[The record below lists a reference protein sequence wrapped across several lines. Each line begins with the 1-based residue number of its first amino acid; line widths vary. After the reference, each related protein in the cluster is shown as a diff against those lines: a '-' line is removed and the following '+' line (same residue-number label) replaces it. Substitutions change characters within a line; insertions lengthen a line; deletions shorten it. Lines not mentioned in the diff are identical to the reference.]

1 MKNQTIKIYLVLLT
15 TLLLGCSENENI
27 VLPETK
33 DELPPITQTGA
44 NTFGCLIDGNVFIP
58 KDKTGYTPPGGGTPK
73 GIEILGNNSVF
84 VIQARNYTNIY
95 IYIYIPENLPIK
107 TTYKFG
113 SSPGVSYGLNSPNLP
128 HLFCIINNKKF
139 LSSKNS
145 GEITFTKANFNSKI
159 YSGVFNLT
167 LKNQDNPNET
177 LEIKDGRFDINL
189 ITIDN

>member
-1 MKNQTIKIYLVLLT
+1 M
-15 TLLLGCSENENI
+15 
-27 VLPETK
+27 
-33 DELPPITQTGA
+33 
-44 NTFGCLIDGNVFIP
+44 
-58 KDKTGYTPPGGGTPK
+58 
-73 GIEILGNNSVF
+73 
-84 VIQARNYTNIY
+84 
-95 IYIYIPENLPIK
+95 
-107 TTYKFG
+107 
-113 SSPGVSYGLNSPNLP
+113 
-128 HLFCIINNKKF
+128 FCIINNKKF